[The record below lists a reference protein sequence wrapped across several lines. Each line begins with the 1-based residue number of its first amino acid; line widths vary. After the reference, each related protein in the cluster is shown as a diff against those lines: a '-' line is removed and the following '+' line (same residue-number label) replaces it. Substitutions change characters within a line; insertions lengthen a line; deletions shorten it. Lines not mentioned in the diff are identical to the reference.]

1 MRRGSAN
8 KIILI
13 LLFIVYPFVAFL
25 SAVLFLSKGQEK
37 ILSFIIITSFFGLLG
52 YSLLPVNTMD
62 ITRYYVFFESLKEVS
77 SFSDF
82 ILYEGMSEK
91 PDFFLDIIYWLL
103 GKCVNT
109 HQIVGLLGAVSYFGL
124 SLGVI
129 RHWWRLAYVGS
140 SKFFILLFFM
150 FLALM
155 PVYEFS
161 GMRQGN
167 ANMLFLFLI
176 TMPDRERIKVK
187 QMFLVLFPCLIH
199 FSLYP
204 IVILYICACYMN
216 RKKIFVLVSCLIL
229 GFFFFLPFMKWVQNQ
244 CLTMGAIGT
253 GIAEKIEDYLFSG
266 EVETKLYSGSVIR
279 FGMTLF
285 LLFIFPALLYMADRL
300 RKSYSPVM
308 LRFHYFSMLFFSYT
322 LFSSSSYIL
331 SRNLMLF
338 KFIAV
343 MYVVHL
349 LYAVSLKL
357 QFRRLLYYLSLIICI
372 SGVFSCYLGREYR
385 TVNPALFRPNLFYIL
400 NVETQPEGYPL

>member
-1 MRRGSAN
+1 MKRCFGN

-13 LLFIVYPFVAFL
+13 LLFLVYPFVAFL
-25 SAVLFLSKGQEK
+25 SAVFFLSKEQEK
-37 ILSFIIITSFFGLLG
+37 VLSSIVIISFFGLLG
-52 YSLLPVNTMD
+52 YSFLPVNTMD
-62 ITRYYVFFESLKEVS
+62 ITRHYFFFESLKEVF

-82 ILYEGMSEK
+82 ILYEAMSEN

-103 GKCVNT
+103 GKCIYT
-109 HQIVGLLGAVSYFGL
+109 HQIVGFIGAVSYFGL
-124 SLGVI
+124 SLGVMC
-129 RHWWRLAYVGS
+129 HWWRLTHIKS

-176 TMPDRERIKVK
+176 TLPDRDRIKVK
-187 QMFLVLFPCLIH
+187 QMLLLLFPCLIH

-204 IVILYICACYMN
+204 IVLLYICVCYLS
-216 RKKIFVLVSCLIL
+216 RKKIFILFSILII
-229 GFFFFLPFMKWVQNQ
+229 GFFFFIPLMKGLQNQ
-244 CLTMGAIGT
+244 CLSMGAIGV
-253 GIAEKIEDYLFSG
+253 GIATKIEDYLFSG
-266 EVETKLYSGSVIR
+266 EVEAKLYSGSVIR
-279 FGMTLF
+279 FGIMLF
-285 LLFIFPALLYMADRL
+285 LLFIFPALLYMADKL
-300 RKSYSPVM
+300 RKFYPPVM
-308 LRFHYFSMLFFSYT
+308 LRFHYFSLLFFSYT
-322 LFSSSSYIL
+322 IFSSSSYIM

-338 KFIAV
+338 KFIAA

-349 LYAVSLKL
+349 LFLISLKQ
-357 QFRRLLYYLSLIICI
+357 QFRRLLYYLSLIVCI

-385 TVNPALFRPNLFYIL
+385 TVNPALFSPNLFYIL